1 MPLIKVPVVQK
12 FGIQAST
19 QQDEL
24 LKRFLKKTLLSCN
37 AKSKYPLEVTEEF
50 VQKFNHAKSP
60 KDKESLL
67 ERAKKMLARCKR
79 RLGINVLSSGKHVD
93 LMRGWTEAL
102 ILVHCSGEI
111 QEEALDLLLVSLDQA
126 PIDLE
131 HIPVLLSVAES
142 ILFRLSL
149 DVAWEPYLYS
159 TEVKFS
165 KVGFL
170 VFLRLLVFHLSGQ
183 LEVSEEQIDGLQIGL
198 NAFSLSELRYLSF
211 PNLFLAVNFMRE
223 SGETICGAVVLSESL
238 SASDVSLEGRQDQ
251 TLLGTTVQLEVE
263 QKEFKIQSF
272 VWHCL
277 VVWVCVNNNS
287 SQLDEVLQH
296 LLFCKEELCQKNW
309 LASILGL
316 LVLGEAAK
324 LNLSCLKVLMDLV
337 RDFISSSMSLQKQ
350 EERSITYLPSWP
362 WEICYMYICV
372 LRDICLS
379 ANTSDLQKT
388 AFLGFCDC
396 KKTSEHP
403 DELRGASFFDLL
415 QYNLSQTPADG
426 EDLFWVIRY
435 GLVHNLVMMCSEL
448 SGDVSREGLRN
459 AMWKA
464 LQKQK
469 NSIKDDRILTAVT
482 VAEDEAKALA
492 NPLISSSGKAPS
504 APRTITSFHYIG
516 GRIASAMC
524 QFFLPPI
531 GPNIPLSNKPL
542 KKQPSPQHQ
551 DSKQTHMEKNPA
563 RPSLRSAEWC
573 PRMSVKSFILHTF
586 VLSLL
591 CSVVLNSSAAPIILS
606 VNGQW

>member
-1 MPLIKVPVVQK
+1 FFPSQWISLAVKVIGNLAE
-12 FGIQAST
+12 GI
-19 QQDEL
+19 L
-24 LKRFLKKTLLSCN
+24 
-37 AKSKYPLEVTEEF
+37 
-50 VQKFNHAKSP
+50 
-60 KDKESLL
+60 
-67 ERAKKMLARCKR
+67 
-79 RLGINVLSSGKHVD
+79 RLGINMLNSGKHVD

-102 ILVHCSGEI
+102 ILVHCSGKI

-126 PIDLE
+126 PIHLE
-131 HIPVLLSVAES
+131 HIPVLLSIAETV
-142 ILFRLSL
+142 LFRLSL
-149 DVAWEPYLYS
+149 DVAWECYLYS

-165 KVGFL
+165 KVTVL
-170 VFLRLLVFHLSGQ
+170 LKVFIKISYNIHQIIFHA
-183 LEVSEEQIDGLQIGL
+183 I
-198 NAFSLSELRYLSF
+198 AFSLCELRYSSF

-223 SGETICGAVVLSESL
+223 SGETICGAMVLSESL
-238 SASDVSLEGRQDQ
+238 SGSDVSLEGRQDQ
-251 TLLGTTVQLEVE
+251 TLLVQLEVE

-272 VWHCL
+272 LWHCL

-296 LLFCKEELCQKNW
+296 LLLRKEELCQKNW

-350 EERSITYLPSWP
+350 RSITYLPSWP

-403 DELRGASFFDLL
+403 NELRGASFFDLL
-415 QYNLSQTPADG
+415 QYNLSQTPAD
-426 EDLFWVIRY
+426 DLFWVIRY

-448 SGDVSREGLRN
+448 SGDVSREELRN
-459 AMWKA
+459 TMWKA

-482 VAEDEAKALA
+482 VAEVCIKFADNITIQIKIDSDNKTDKLTKSSHLVSNLSIVPRLEDACQVESAKSDVSELGYPMDASGS
-492 NPLISSSGKAPS
+492 PSVRIWSSLSQGV
-504 APRTITSFHYIG
+504 REIRG
-516 GRIASAMC
+516 GM
-524 QFFLPPI
+524 
-531 GPNIPLSNKPL
+531 
-542 KKQPSPQHQ
+542 
-551 DSKQTHMEKNPA
+551 
-563 RPSLRSAEWC
+563 
-573 PRMSVKSFILHTF
+573 
-586 VLSLL
+586 
-591 CSVVLNSSAAPIILS
+591 
-606 VNGQW
+606 GQQ